1 MARNNHRIESPESAL
16 HQTADALGG
25 LQEAGVFLRPEYR
38 DDPDKAG
45 RWLSHCLDDDKRDKL
60 SLRQTVRLFRRAFE
74 LDDHDGFKTFSRL
87 CGYEASPVPE
97 LAHLAHLR
105 KKAEDAAREAER
117 TANDLHLLLKNP
129 ELLARMEAAGLRVGE
144 L

>member
-1 MARNNHRIESPESAL
+1 MARNNPRVESPESAL

-60 SLRQTVRLFRRAFE
+60 SLRQVARLFRRAFE
-74 LDDHDGFKTFSRL
+74 MDDHEGFVAFCLL
-87 CGYEASPVPE
+87 CGYEARPVAQ
-97 LAHLAHLR
+97 LAQLSHLR
-105 KKAEDAAREAER
+105 KKAEQAAREAER
-117 TANDLHLLLKNP
+117 TANDLNLLLKNP
-129 ELLARMEAAGLRVGE
+129 DLLARMEAAGLRVGE